1 MIRLGLIG
9 AGRWGRVY
17 IESIKRLPELRLAR
31 VASRNPETA
40 ARVGPD
46 TTVEPDWRAVA
57 QAPDLK
63 GVIIATPPA
72 THAEIALAAIEVGM
86 PVLVE
91 KPLALDVES
100 AATIRQ
106 AAVAHKSFVMV
117 EHTHLFHPA
126 FRALKEL
133 GAPLG
138 RLRRIDSEAGNH
150 GPFRPD
156 TPVLWDWGAHDVAM
170 ALDLVG
176 RMPVEL
182 SAKRTQSESRA
193 EGQGE
198 NLEIELVFPEGIEAR
213 ICLGNL
219 FATKRRTLAAQFERA
234 TLVYDDLAPAKLTL
248 HPPGSDGRQEPGEPL
263 AIADTR
269 PLDVALREFAEA
281 ILAERDDTHSL
292 DLGVAVVS
300 VLAALEEK
308 LS

>member
-17 IESIKRLPELRLAR
+17 IDTIKRLPGLHLAR
-31 VASRNPETA
+31 IASRNPETA
-40 ARVGPD
+40 AQAGERC
-46 TTVEPDWRAVA
+46 TVEADWRAVA

-91 KPLALDVES
+91 KPLALDVE
-100 AATIRQ
+100 AATNLRR
-106 AAVAHKSFVMV
+106 AALAHKSFVMV

-133 GAPLG
+133 GATLG
-138 RLRRIDSEAGNH
+138 PMRGIASEAGNH

-176 RMPVEL
+176 RMPVDV
-182 SAKRTQSESRA
+182 AAVRTRLERRTD
-193 EGQGE
+193 GPGE
-198 NLEIELVFPEGIEAR
+198 NLDLTLEFPEGVTASLR
-213 ICLGNL
+213 LGNL
-219 FATKRRTLAAQFERA
+219 FAEKRRFLAVRFARA

-248 HPPGSDGRQEPGEPL
+248 HPPGSDGRGEAGEPID
-263 AIADTR
+263 IAPSR

-281 ILAERDDTHSL
+281 IMAERDDTQSL
-292 DLGVAVVS
+292 DLGIAVVS